1 MKCDASKQR
10 LVAAYEQFYTNG
22 CKHITYD
29 STFLNEAE
37 LNHSI
42 IELELLI
49 CSGCLGQNYLFGS
62 PFKIFTAHKLLLS
75 CFSEEKKSKT
85 THMWLA
91 RWVDRLLTFEYEL
104 ELIPGKRCDSLKIYP
119 GTPIETLHQCRKWA
133 KLLL

>member
-10 LVAAYEQFYTNG
+10 LGAVFEQIYTNG
-22 CKHITYD
+22 WKLITYV

-62 PFKIFTAHKLLLS
+62 PFKIFTAHKLILS
-75 CFSEEKKSKT
+75 CFSEEEKSKT
-85 THMWLA
+85 THKWLV
-91 RWVDRLLTFEYEL
+91 RWVDRLLNFEYEL
-104 ELIPGKRCDSLKIYP
+104 ELIPGKRWDSLKIYP
-119 GTPIETLHQCRKWA
+119 GTPIETLH
-133 KLLL
+133 